1 MHCAVHIHQPLPG
14 LLPPFQPVA
23 GLEYSIGSKTIGQP
37 VRFRFYG
44 VGMFGVWGLRQGF
57 QGVGFRAGSRVYLGN
72 LKREMYAFL
81 RVISAFIGALVS
93 PAIGFRA

>member
-1 MHCAVHIHQPLPG
+1 M
-14 LLPPFQPVA
+14 
-23 GLEYSIGSKTIGQP
+23 
-37 VRFRFYG
+37 
-44 VGMFGVWGLRQGF
+44 WGLRQGF